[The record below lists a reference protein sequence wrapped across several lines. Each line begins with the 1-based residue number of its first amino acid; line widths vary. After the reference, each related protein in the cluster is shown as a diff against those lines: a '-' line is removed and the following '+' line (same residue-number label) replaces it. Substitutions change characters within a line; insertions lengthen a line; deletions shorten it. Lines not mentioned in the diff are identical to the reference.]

1 MSEKKEFSF
10 EEKIGELEKIVQAM
24 EKGDSPLDDMLKNFE
39 DGIKIARECTKV
51 LDDAEKKVSILTKK
65 PSGEMVQEKMDA
77 ENGNNG

>member
-10 EEKIGELEKIVQAM
+10 EEKIGELERIVQAM
-24 EKGDSPLDDMLKNFE
+24 EKGDAPLDDMLKNFE

-65 PSGEMVQEKMDA
+65 PSGEVAQGEMGEA
-77 ENGNNG
+77 NS